1 MIFWLLLLSITGLL
15 TYYIVQKSVSSIT
28 RTPIWLL
35 WLVMMLPALVW
46 TGWILLNGPDA
57 RIPAALLFA
66 PFLVSPVLYWLLVQW
81 GRPPRPATASAAA
94 DPSSQTPAS
103 DPKAPLRPIDRQEE
117 ATLQNCFPWSVYYL
131 QNLEYRPQALICR
144 GQLRSSPEV
153 AYRTIRENIEAQF
166 GDRFLVLFQ
175 EGLNGKPFFALVPN
189 AQAQRN
195 EAEQTSG
202 KLEQRLGRSLGLFA
216 ATLLTTCLGGAI
228 LTERFT
234 TGTAADEPLAS
245 NLSFDLP
252 TLLTG
257 LPYAI
262 AILLI
267 LGGRELA
274 NFWVARR
281 YGLRVSYPYFIPVP
295 PMAVFPFGTFG
306 ALLQR
311 RSPVPHRRALFDIGL
326 TGSMVSFLISLP
338 ILLWGL
344 AQSQPIQRTAESGIF
359 RFESFNPHGS
369 LLLAVLSKLALGS
382 VFTADTALRL
392 HPVAVAGCIGI
403 VITALNLMP
412 VGQLDGGQIV
422 HAMFG
427 QRMGALIGQVARLL
441 VLLLSLVQQEL
452 LLWAVLLFLLP
463 AVDAPTLNDVSE
475 LDNLRDFLGLAALTL
490 LVMILLPP
498 PPILSQLLGIAG

>member
-1 MIFWLLLLSITGLL
+1 MIFWLLLLSITGLF

-35 WLVMMLPALVW
+35 WMAMMLPALIW
-46 TGWILLNGPDA
+46 TGWILLNGPEA
-57 RIPAALLFA
+57 RIPAVLLFG
-66 PFLVSPVLYWLLVQW
+66 PFLISPVLYWLLVQW
-81 GRPPRPATASAAA
+81 GRPARTEPDKSTTE
-94 DPSSQTPAS
+94 PSSQKPEPDS
-103 DPKAPLRPIDRQEE
+103 KVPLRPIDRQEE

-195 EAEQTSG
+195 DTEQASS
-202 KLEQRLGRSLGLFA
+202 KPERRLGRSLGLFA

-228 LTERFT
+228 LMERFT
-234 TGTAADEPLAS
+234 TGAAADEPLAS

-295 PMAVFPFGTFG
+295 PLEVFPFGTFG

-311 RSPVPHRRALFDIGL
+311 RSPLPHRRALFDIGL
-326 TGSMVSFLISLP
+326 TGSLVSFLISLP

-382 VFTADTALRL
+382 AFTAETALRL

-490 LVMILLPP
+490 LVIILLPP
-498 PPILSQLLGIAG
+498 PPVLSQFLGIAG